1 MVQGLTVGTSSGT
14 DTKWLLQ
21 EALALGHLQGPH
33 PRSLVPIE
41 LEPTPPPSALGLGR
55 VVSGPG

>member
-1 MVQGLTVGTSSGT
+1 MNDRRMVQGLTVGTSSGT

-33 PRSLVPIE
+33 PRS
-41 LEPTPPPSALGLGR
+41 AH
-55 VVSGPG
+55 